1 VPRSCRS
8 GTITLQRR
16 HWACPVSLSLRIRSF
31 SISIGVFT
39 RATGFSFI
47 MSSSSGLRDKGARRI
62 APAPTQKNMSLPSAQ
77 PRVQQKSASRTSRSQ
92 QDMNTRLLRAGAQF
106 QPTEMQGIPQYHV
119 RSQAVS
125 RPPEHLPR
133 SHSSIASWSAG
144 AGVVSGPFGGSA
156 PALVTQPPA
165 TRSSGDNELQERGDP
180 MQSESAPITFEDLIH
195 DQVVEED
202 QALRNTFDHGAT
214 SSSVYN
220 NQDFTLDSTVSYG
233 SDTDAASPSDALES
247 PGQSTPAPTW
257 PMPQPGAAEV
267 NGLLQPPSYLPLQ
280 TNAAGHPQ
288 GSRHQHHATPSIL
301 QQLHDLNTKMSTLQG
316 NVTTLQTASATI
328 QGSVSAL
335 QGRVT
340 DVERQLGCGSG
351 NLR

>member
-1 VPRSCRS
+1 
-8 GTITLQRR
+8 
-16 HWACPVSLSLRIRSF
+16 
-31 SISIGVFT
+31 
-39 RATGFSFI
+39 
-47 MSSSSGLRDKGARRI
+47 
-62 APAPTQKNMSLPSAQ
+62 
-77 PRVQQKSASRTSRSQ
+77 
-92 QDMNTRLLRAGAQF
+92 MNTRLLRAGAQF
-106 QPTEMQGIPQYHV
+106 QPTEMQGMPQYYA

-133 SHSSIASWSAG
+133 SHSSISSWSAG

-156 PALVTQPPA
+156 PALVTQPPP
-165 TRSSGDNELQERGDP
+165 TRSSVDNDVQERGDP
-180 MQSESAPITFEDLIH
+180 MQSEAAPITFEDLIH
-195 DQVVEED
+195 DQSAED
-202 QALRNTFDHGAT
+202 QALRNTFDHEAT

-257 PMPQPGAAEV
+257 PMAQPGAAEV

-280 TNAAGHPQ
+280 TNAAVQPQ
-288 GSRHQHHATPSIL
+288 GSRHQHPATPSIL

-316 NVTTLQTASATI
+316 HVTTLQTASATL

-335 QGRVT
+335 QGRVS
-340 DVERQLGCGSG
+340 DVERQLGCSSG

>member
-1 VPRSCRS
+1 
-8 GTITLQRR
+8 
-16 HWACPVSLSLRIRSF
+16 
-31 SISIGVFT
+31 
-39 RATGFSFI
+39 

-62 APAPTQKNMSLPSAQ
+62 APAPTQNNMSLPSAQ
-77 PRVQQKSASRTSRSQ
+77 PRVQQKPASRTSRSQ

-106 QPTEMQGIPQYHV
+106 QPTEMQGMPQYYA

-133 SHSSIASWSAG
+133 SHSSISSWSAG
-144 AGVVSGPFGGSA
+144 AGVVSGSFGGSA
-156 PALVTQPPA
+156 PALVTQPPP
-165 TRSSGDNELQERGDP
+165 TRSSGDNDVQERGDP
-180 MQSESAPITFEDLIH
+180 MQSEAAPITFEDLIH
-195 DQVVEED
+195 DQSAED

-257 PMPQPGAAEV
+257 PMTQPGAAEV

-280 TNAAGHPQ
+280 TNAAVQPQ
-288 GSRHQHHATPSIL
+288 GSRHQHPATPSIL

-316 NVTTLQTASATI
+316 NVTTLQTASATL

-335 QGRVT
+335 QGRVS
-340 DVERQLGCGSG
+340 DVERQLGCSSG